1 MSKRVPCNECRE
13 HKRRC
18 SGESPCERCQKF
30 NVPCVYTVKTSP
42 RDEEYLHEIGL
53 RQEVEE
59 LQAQLKFMENEV
71 QAMRLGAMQQY
82 PSPPTDSSRSEFSSS
97 QSVSSHSFSFSPM
110 VETAFLD
117 DGTTSSG
124 GESTAT
130 SDDAP
135 NDKQLTKR
143 RRLIAQCEQGGYAAV
158 TYADE
163 KQGGWQLKVK
173 NNRLCIQTHIRTHAE
188 LLDNLQKIVSTLEF
202 ESKIPLFFNQC
213 TDEDPMSVILRTIMW
228 KKYGKSRY
236 KSMAKMILLIDHQPD
251 TESKKPEFVVDEATI
266 TLQLLKSYLDC
277 QNMWQISFHRHTFW
291 KLYVENGNP
300 NFSPAVMAICA
311 YICVSPCR
319 HIASLLPSDQL
330 VDYGRYYFERA
341 HDLLSDRFDEA
352 SLEVLIGYA
361 YIGSY
366 KLKVSQLDDTDRYYN
381 MAERMLAILKQQYAR
396 ADDFVGDPFYLGKA
410 ACISRLSQF
419 VARGRVFSHLARADL
434 AHNGDPQA
442 RKEGYHAMHNLVHGP
457 ERDLVPVEGDSY
469 EEIRYIQAYLAM
481 HQLRHEAHKVV
492 ERFHSNDMSTFIG
505 TFIHQLEM
513 VVRNWY
519 MALPED
525 FRLPLPLFDETVPDA
540 IFCEKARIAS
550 ETSMIPFITT
560 LRVYS
565 EYLILS
571 KSYIPKTHVE
581 EGGVFGTAEFGARCR
596 AAHYKDHH
604 KQKVLALRPLL
615 DFDGTDEDLL
625 NLVQE
630 SFFKVTEELRVALI
644 TYATKASCITLR
656 LLQFARTLKD
666 SQVCISN
673 MRTELDGFD
682 VAMRCYRI
690 KRAFGLDSKHTREQY
705 GQILSGY
712 LEIAREFMT
721 WVPHNSILCEQVR
734 SMETNFQK
742 YFPELAARARP
753 LTRNEEVD
761 IASYLNI

>member
-1 MSKRVPCNECRE
+1 M
-13 HKRRC
+13 C
-18 SGESPCERCQKF
+18 SCQKF

-59 LQAQLKFMENEV
+59 LQAQLKFMEDEV

-97 QSVSSHSFSFSPM
+97 QSVISHLFSPI
-110 VETAFLD
+110 VETASLD
-117 DGTTSSG
+117 DAASGTSRD
-124 GESTAT
+124 STAT
-130 SDDAP
+130 PDDTP
-135 NDKQLTKR
+135 NDKQLSKR
-143 RRLIAQCEQGGYAAV
+143 RRLIAHCEQSGYVAL
-158 TYADE
+158 TYAD
-163 KQGGWQLKVK
+163 KKDGGWQLKVK
-173 NNRLCIQTHIRTHAE
+173 NNKLCIQTHIRSHAE

-202 ESKIPLFFNQC
+202 ESKIPLFFDQC

-236 KSMAKMILLIDHQPD
+236 KSMAKMVVLIGHQPEANTD
-251 TESKKPEFVVDEATI
+251 RKSLDFVVDEATI
-266 TLQLLKSYLDC
+266 TMQLLKSYMEC
-277 QNMWQISFHRHTFW
+277 QNLWQISFHRDTFW
-291 KLYVENGNP
+291 KLYIENGDP
-300 NFSPAVMAICA
+300 NFSPAVMAMCA

-319 HIASLLPSDQL
+319 HVADLLPPEQFI
-330 VDYGRYYFERA
+330 DYGRYYFERA
-341 HDLLSDRFDEA
+341 HDLLSDRFDEV
-352 SLEVLIGYA
+352 SLEVLIGYTF
-361 YIGSY
+361 IGSY

-381 MAERMLAILKQQYAR
+381 MAERMLIILRQQYER
-396 ADDFVGDPFYLGKA
+396 PDDFAGDPLYLGKV

-419 VARGRVFSHLARADL
+419 IGRGRVFCHLARADMSL
-434 AHNGDPQA
+434 KGDPQS

-492 ERFHSNDMSTFIG
+492 ERFHSNDISTFIG

-525 FRLPLPLFDETVPDA
+525 FRLPLPLFDETVPDSV
-540 IFCEKARIAS
+540 FYEKARIAA
-550 ETSMIPFITT
+550 ETSMIPFLTT

-581 EGGVFGTAEFGARCR
+581 DGGVYGTAEFRARCQDSR
-596 AAHYKDHH
+596 HKEHH
-604 KQKVLALRPLL
+604 KQKMLALRPFL
-615 DFDGTDEDLL
+615 DFEGSDEDFL

-644 TYATKASCITLR
+644 NYATKASSITLR
-656 LLQFARTLKD
+656 LLQFARKIRG
-666 SQVCISN
+666 QVCISN

-690 KRAFGLDSKHTREQY
+690 KRAYGWNSKNTQEQY

-721 WVPHNSILCEQVR
+721 WVPHNSVLCEQVQ
-734 SMETNFQK
+734 SMETDFQK